1 MKGIHSTKYV
11 NEEGAANGTEWRRET
26 RHIQIKS
33 KWSKP
38 TVYRC
43 GSHVQVSELENIQGT
58 LDMSLYVPERSLS
71 WYLFFDISQQSIFCT
86 TTNVYEGDS
95 HYTEWLFSVPC
106 ESWQAKVHHYTCL
119 LDEYSPRPVRMLL
132 SGYVCTNIHTRRMF
146 LVDALGRSRLCE
158 GTKRRSVGD
167 EILSRVPHSTCSSS
181 DIIPISSI
189 LTNQ

>member
-26 RHIQIKS
+26 RNIQIKS
-33 KWSKP
+33 TWSKP

-106 ESWQAKVHHYTCL
+106 ESWQAKVHHEYQSGCFSRDTYVRTYTL
-119 LDEYSPRPVRMLL
+119 A
-132 SGYVCTNIHTRRMF
+132 IRRMF
-146 LVDALGRSRLCE
+146 LVDALGRSRLWE

-181 DIIPISSI
+181 HRYYTHQFYS
-189 LTNQ
+189 NQPVAEK